1 MRDDRYTVLAACMML
16 LCPWSLVSASCATP
30 KMSLV
35 ELYTSQGCSS
45 CPPADAVLGEL
56 AARPDIIAIGLHVD
70 YWDDLGWRDRFS
82 DPEATLRQQR
92 YVDKL
97 QLSSAFTPQVV
108 VDGHTS
114 LVGSDKRRILSALN
128 SACTAAFINLA
139 IVAGELV
146 VTLPDIVPHADYD
159 VNVVGY
165 LSQAITPIGRGENS
179 GKTLKE
185 FNIVRTLRRLGAW
198 NGERRAFRTPLSSYP
213 TDIDRIAVFLQ
224 QPNQGI
230 ILNAATLAVPL
241 R

>member
-1 MRDDRYTVLAACMML
+1 MRDDRYKVLAACMML
-16 LCPWSLVSASCATP
+16 LYPCGLVSANCATP
-30 KMSLV
+30 KTSLV

-56 AARPDIIAIGLHVD
+56 AARSDIIAIGLHVD

-92 YVDKL
+92 YVARL
-97 QLSSAFTPQVV
+97 RLASAFTPQVV
-108 VDGHTS
+108 VDGRTS
-114 LVGSDKRRILSALN
+114 LIGSDKRRILSVLD
-128 SACTAAFINLA
+128 STCTATSINLA
-139 IVAGELV
+139 IVGGELIV
-146 VTLPDIVPHADYD
+146 SLPEMLPHADYD

-165 LSQAITPIGRGENS
+165 LSQAVTPVGRGENS

-198 NGERRAFRTPLSSYP
+198 SGETRAFKTPLSSYP
-213 TDIDRIAVFLQ
+213 TDVDRIAVFLQ
-224 QPNQGI
+224 RPNQGDV
-230 ILNAATLAVPL
+230 LNAAAIAVSL